1 MQMAHITSIHQLS
14 GLMEMLGSTTPHY
27 IKCIKPNN
35 IKFAGGFSCELV
47 RDQLVYS
54 GILEV
59 IKIRQQGYPIR
70 RYI

>member
-1 MQMAHITSIHQLS
+1 
-14 GLMEMLGSTTPHY
+14 MEMLGSTTPHY

-35 IKFAGGFSCELV
+35 IKFAGGFSSQLV
-47 RDQLVYS
+47 RDQLVYG

-70 RYI
+70 RYRAIDVYHSLC